1 MLGVLLKPA
10 EVLQKM
16 QEEDPF
22 IVIRVMHPE
31 IVLQT
36 PSTIFPPLRHWHTP
50 LAGVELKE
58 VESH

>member
-1 MLGVLLKPA
+1 MLLKPA

-50 LAGVELKE
+50 LTGVELKE
-58 VESH
+58 LESH